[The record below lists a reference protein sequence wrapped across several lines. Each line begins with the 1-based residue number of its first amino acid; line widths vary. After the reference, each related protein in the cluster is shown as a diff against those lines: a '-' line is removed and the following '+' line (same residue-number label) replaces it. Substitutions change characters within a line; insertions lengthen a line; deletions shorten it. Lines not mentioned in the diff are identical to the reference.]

1 MRPDGTRMPFV
12 IRNQTDSGGGVALQV
27 QWQVGEPVT
36 MAKLVNLDTMLAVPG
51 KIMETSTSPLACRTQ
66 FTQSVRDARHLFLNW
81 GGGAIVPPSAI
92 GDLSQYAGAMPM
104 LHRSVFYGD
113 HVRAIK
119 RLGDLMGYKVI
130 EEDLP
135 VHSA

>member
-1 MRPDGTRMPFV
+1 
-12 IRNQTDSGGGVALQV
+12 LQV

-51 KIMETSTSPLACRTQ
+51 KVTETGTSPLACRTQ

-81 GGGAIVPPSAI
+81 GGGAIVQPGSP

-104 LHRSVFYGD
+104 LHRAVFYGN
-113 HVRAIK
+113 HMRGVK
-119 RLGDLMGYKVI
+119 RLGDLMGFKVI
-130 EEDLP
+130 EEDT
-135 VHSA
+135 AT

>member
-1 MRPDGTRMPFV
+1 MPFL

-51 KIMETSTSPLACRTQ
+51 KITDTGTSPLACRTQ
-66 FTQSVRDARHLFLNW
+66 FTQTVRDARHLFLNW
-81 GGGAIVPPSAI
+81 GGGAIVNPANP

-104 LHRSVFYGD
+104 LHRAVFYGN
-113 HVRAIK
+113 HMRGIK
-119 RLGDLMGYKVI
+119 RLGDLMGFKVH
-130 EEDLP
+130 EEDL
-135 VHSA
+135 AT

>member
-1 MRPDGTRMPFV
+1 MPFL

-51 KIMETSTSPLACRTQ
+51 KIMETGTSPLACRTQ
-66 FTQSVRDARHLFLNW
+66 FTQTVRDARHLFLNW
-81 GGGAIVPPSAI
+81 GGGAIVNPGSP

-104 LHRSVFYGD
+104 LHRAVFYGD
-113 HVRAIK
+113 HMRGIK
-119 RLGDLMGYKVI
+119 RLGDLMGFRVL

-135 VHSA
+135 TRES